1 MFFPD
6 EGQESEGA
14 AEQNLSTEETLEK
27 ELSSVSEDGNGEG
40 GGAGKEQGVEGQPQ
54 AGAEGAAGKEKSK
67 EKKDEDPE
75 YDLGLDVDGKTP
87 LKLKRSQILELKKSG
102 MLEADYRKK
111 TQELSAEK
119 ATLKEVV
126 EIIDFLKKNP
136 KKAEKVMAILE
147 EKEEK
152 LEQQK
157 QALEEKE
164 DEIDKALKD
173 LPEDDPY
180 AKLLRGMKAQLQT
193 TLKANQALQDKL
205 GKLEQDQQAETQRRA
220 KETDDANRNKELAA
234 GKQVLEEAFAGAKK
248 TFQFDDEDEAAQW
261 RKGVIEALVSDK
273 EKYKGMDKEKFTEFF
288 NTVAKAQ
295 FDLIQKAKEK
305 IIAEYLKSKKG
316 GSGSVPAG
324 GTGGEGAQGKEKP
337 VTMDNLQ
344 ENLEKAL
351 EEESG
356 KSEE

>member
-1 MFFPD
+1 
-6 EGQESEGA
+6 
-14 AEQNLSTEETLEK
+14 
-27 ELSSVSEDGNGEG
+27 
-40 GGAGKEQGVEGQPQ
+40 
-54 AGAEGAAGKEKSK
+54 
-67 EKKDEDPE
+67 
-75 YDLGLDVDGKTP
+75 
-87 LKLKRSQILELKKSG
+87 
-102 MLEADYRKK
+102 
-111 TQELSAEK
+111 
-119 ATLKEVV
+119 
-126 EIIDFLKKNP
+126 
-136 KKAEKVMAILE
+136 
-147 EKEEK
+147 
-152 LEQQK
+152 
-157 QALEEKE
+157 
-164 DEIDKALKD
+164 
-173 LPEDDPY
+173 
-180 AKLLRGMKAQLQT
+180 LQT
-193 TLKANQALQDKL
+193 MLKANQALQDKL

-261 RKGVIEALVSDK
+261 RKGVIEALASDK

-305 IIAEYLKSKKG
+305 IIANYLKSKG
-316 GSGSVPAG
+316 GSGKVPAG

-356 KSEE
+356 KPEE